1 MTVTPAKIVVVD
13 DDRIQLTALSLALER
28 HGYLVVPVQDPDEV
42 LPVLAREEPEL
53 LMLDILMPKVDGLQL
68 LRRIKGDERWRDLPV
83 LMMSVLAPEEATA
96 TSLGLGASDFV
107 SKPFRAKELAAR
119 VEAQL
124 RAGRILREARIEA
137 RRAAIEASVRWE
149 MLDILHEVTNQ
160 LEPEQIYRV
169 LASRVLHALRISRC
183 AVVLAKPGEER
194 AVIVVA
200 AEKPDLNNLEI
211 RIADYPEIRRALSLN
226 QPVLVRD
233 VTTDPLFEEAR
244 KDWKARGIQVGTHS
258 AIAVPFGMHGEQTG
272 VFFLRTMAG
281 EPSLDNEDLMFAERL
296 VGTAVGVIEQAYR
309 LEDVQFARDQYE
321 WLATTDALTSCVN
334 RRALLDRLEAEL
346 ERVLR
351 YGEALS
357 VLMIDVDHFKD
368 VNDARGHLA
377 GDDVLRQL
385 GDLLRGEVR
394 AVDTVARYGGEEFV
408 ILLPETIQSGAL
420 VLAERIR
427 ERVAARDFS
436 EDHSGLFVTI
446 SIGVTSVGGGEVEDA
461 DGVLGRVDAA
471 LYRAKGAGRN
481 LVRS

>member
-160 LEPEQIYRV
+160 LEPNQIYRV

-200 AEKPDLNNLEI
+200 AEQPDLNNLEI